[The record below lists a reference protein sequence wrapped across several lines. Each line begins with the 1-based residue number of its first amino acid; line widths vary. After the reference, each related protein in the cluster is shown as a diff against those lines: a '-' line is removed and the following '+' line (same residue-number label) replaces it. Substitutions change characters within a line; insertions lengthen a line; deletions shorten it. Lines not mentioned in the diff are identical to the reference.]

1 MEDTIIK
8 SLADFCT
15 YSVSLYRVL
24 DYQVGNL
31 GASQY
36 LVKLN
41 ARKDSTAVPE
51 SYGIWMKPPLV
62 INT

>member
-1 MEDTIIK
+1 M
-8 SLADFCT
+8 
-15 YSVSLYRVL
+15 SLYRVL

-41 ARKDSTAVPE
+41 ARNDSTAVPE
-51 SYGIWMKPPLV
+51 SHGIWMKPALV